1 MQLRAPL
8 LTLLFFS
15 VALIALADSVSTQ
28 VIVGNATPSVSGT
41 TFNNGSAMVLTE
53 NTTATFYATSTVTD
67 SNGCSTINHVT
78 ADIYRSGV
86 GASSCDTAGEAS
98 NNSCYPRVVCTVV
111 GSTCGGGA
119 DTTADYL
126 CTVNLQYYA
135 DATDSG
141 TYSAQNW
148 AASVYAGDGVATSS
162 ADTGTAELNTL
173 LALNVTAS
181 IDYGTLAANTDTGAI
196 NSTTTVT
203 NTGNKDMDPEISG
216 TQMTSGGDTLAA
228 SYQEYSASVFTYG
241 GGTDLSGTPTGINIT
256 LPQGTS
262 GTVPITDT
270 VSWGIGIPP
279 GQPAGTYA
287 GTNTFT
293 AATGL

>member
-8 LTLLFFS
+8 LASLFF
-15 VALIALADSVSTQ
+15 LIAVVVLADSVSTQ

-41 TFNNGSAMVLTE
+41 TFNSGSALVLTE

-67 SNGCSTINHVT
+67 ANGCSTINHVT
-78 ADIYRSGV
+78 TDFYRSGV
-86 GASSCDTAGEAS
+86 GASSCDTAGEAN
-98 NNSCYPRVVCTVV
+98 NNSCYPRAVCTVV
-111 GSTCGGGA
+111 GGSCTGGT
-119 DTTADYL
+119 DTTADYV
-126 CTVNLQYYA
+126 CSVSLQYYA
-135 DATDSG
+135 DPTDTG
-141 TYSAQNW
+141 TFSAQNW
-148 AASVYAGDGVATSS
+148 AASAYAGDGTATST

-181 IDYGTLAANTDTGAI
+181 IDYGTLSANTDTGAI

-228 SYQEYSASVFTYG
+228 SFQEYSANVFTYG
-241 GGTDLSGTPTGINIT
+241 AGTDLSGTPAGLNIT

-270 VSWGIGIPP
+270 VSWGIGIPG
-279 GQPAGTYA
+279 GQPAGTYS

-293 AATGL
+293 AAAGL